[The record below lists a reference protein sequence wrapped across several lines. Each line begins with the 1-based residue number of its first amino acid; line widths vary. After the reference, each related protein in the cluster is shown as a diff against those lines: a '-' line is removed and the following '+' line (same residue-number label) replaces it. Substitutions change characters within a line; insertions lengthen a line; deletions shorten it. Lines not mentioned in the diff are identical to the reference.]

1 MLSEWTIQNDK
12 LEVMRRLGEQGI
24 PAGAVMDT
32 MELSNDPD
40 LNRREIFVTVK
51 HPVRGDFKM
60 PGWPV
65 KMSGSKV
72 PITAAPLLGADTEE
86 VYGSLLGLSKDEIAA
101 LREEKAI

>member
-1 MLSEWTIQNDK
+1 
-12 LEVMRRLGEQGI
+12 
-24 PAGAVMDT
+24 MDT

-72 PITAAPLLGADTEE
+72 PITAAPLLGADTQV
-86 VYGSLLGLSKDEIAA
+86 VYSSLLGLSKDEIAA